1 MCQTLF
7 VHYLFIEK
15 KYRYEHPKEE
25 IPKEMADTELFQTYM
40 NVTFKLKTDWTC
52 NYLLERILHFVT
64 RLLAK
69 N

>member
-40 NVTFKLKTDWTC
+40 NVTFKLKTD
-52 NYLLERILHFVT
+52 
-64 RLLAK
+64 
-69 N
+69 